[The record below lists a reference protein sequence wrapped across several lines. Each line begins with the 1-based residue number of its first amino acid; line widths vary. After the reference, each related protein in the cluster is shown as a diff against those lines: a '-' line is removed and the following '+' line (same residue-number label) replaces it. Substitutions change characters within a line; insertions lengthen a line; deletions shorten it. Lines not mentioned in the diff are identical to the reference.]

1 MRHFHTAQLDKA
13 LISSVV
19 KHRVAKSGRKR
30 RKNYTTSD
38 YTLVLFIIFG
48 SFFFA
53 LIFHSFFT
61 PAIFLPFFSRFM
73 LRLNKSLRFFFL
85 GGKRKKYFDDK
96 TEHQTGVD
104 KEVTATRGRK
114 REPSMCDKDSLSQL
128 SFAWIRVFPSVCFGC
143 VPFYSVSFHLSSLA
157 HSIKMYKKKTKTNE
171 YERTRVR
178 IRDRVSS
185 YHCVAKIKEKKK
197 EVIHVSCCCLIFWD
211 WVSDREC
218 ICEFLFVLH
227 ATKAGWRAC
236 QTYHSDVGGGW
247 FIFQIFT
254 WYESERKKFHS
265 TL

>member
-1 MRHFHTAQLDKA
+1 MEGKEEKIIPRQIIPWFYLLFLAVSFSPSYSIHFSLPPYFCR
-13 LISSVV
+13 SF
-19 KHRVAKSGRKR
+19 
-30 RKNYTTSD
+30 
-38 YTLVLFIIFG
+38 LVLCCDWTNLWD
-48 SFFFA
+48 S
-53 LIFHSFFT
+53 
-61 PAIFLPFFSRFM
+61 
-73 LRLNKSLRFFFL
+73 FFL
-85 GGKRKKYFDDK
+85 GGRRKKYFDDK

-114 REPSMCDKDSLSQL
+114 REPSVCDKDSLSQL

-157 HSIKMYKKKTKTNE
+157 HSIKMYKKKTKTSE

-254 WYESERKKFHS
+254 WYESERKNFIRHFNQLKNSNANNKNFFQIYCH
-265 TL
+265 LF